1 MKQKLKPVRR
11 FTFLRNFI
19 LTLLI
24 HGLGIVIMDIVTVYN
39 LHNRIEQQ
47 KERDAV
53 PDSRLDSDETENNLD
68 QTKELS
74 Q

>member
-1 MKQKLKPVRR
+1 MRR

-24 HGLGIVIMDIVTVYN
+24 LGLGIAIMDIVTMYN

-47 KERDAV
+47 KERNAV
-53 PDSRLDSDETENNLD
+53 PGSQLDSDETQNNLG